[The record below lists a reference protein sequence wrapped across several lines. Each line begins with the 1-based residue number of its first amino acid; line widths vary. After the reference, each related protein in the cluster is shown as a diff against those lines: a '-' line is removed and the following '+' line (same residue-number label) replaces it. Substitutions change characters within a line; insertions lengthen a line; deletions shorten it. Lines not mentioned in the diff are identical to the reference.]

1 MTTLPT
7 TFDDNNT
14 SLIYTSK
21 RQKLNFCGNALGDDS
36 TLKPSLTWQQ
46 CKFRGN
52 ASNSAALLAHA
63 SNSQTFIL
71 CGNALDEDSTL
82 IHSSSW
88 QQCNFCGN
96 ALGDDS
102 TLKPSSPWQQC
113 KFRGNASNNVAPLMY
128 ASKRQK
134 PTAQGDTLGKH
145 PYVGLRPVRA
155 KALHIKALRMLLSL
169 QDVHTPFNIT
179 RGVTPGCTLLP
190 LRGVNLQCT
199 PTRGNILCC
208 ALFPTWVHQIND
220 RTTNLNQ
227 HRITYVTIA
236 L

>member
-21 RQKLNFCGNALGDDS
+21 RLKLNFCGNSLVDDSTLIFSSSWQQHNFCSNASNSAASLGHASNSQKFILCGNALGDD
-36 TLKPSLTWQQ
+36 TSLIYSSSWQQ
-46 CKFRGN
+46 CKFRGS
-52 ASNSAALLAHA
+52 ASNSAASLAH
-63 SNSQTFIL
+63 
-71 CGNALDEDSTL
+71 
-82 IHSSSW
+82 
-88 QQCNFCGN
+88 
-96 ALGDDS
+96 
-102 TLKPSSPWQQC
+102 
-113 KFRGNASNNVAPLMY
+113 

-134 PTAQGDTLGKH
+134 PTAQGNTLGKH
-145 PYVGLRPVRA
+145 ACVGLRPVRA

-190 LRGVNLQCT
+190 LRGRQSSMHTNSGKHLVLRT
-199 PTRGNILCC
+199 
-208 ALFPTWVHQIND
+208 FPTWVHQIND